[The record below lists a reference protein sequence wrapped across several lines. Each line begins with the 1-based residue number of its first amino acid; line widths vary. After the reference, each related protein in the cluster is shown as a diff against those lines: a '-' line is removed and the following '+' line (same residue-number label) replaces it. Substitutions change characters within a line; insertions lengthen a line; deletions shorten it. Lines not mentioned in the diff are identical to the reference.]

1 MADEET
7 PNTDEETPGVN
18 EEIQKGEA
26 AEETLAEES
35 SDEDLEE
42 EEEEEEEEK
51 SSSEKC
57 PDCPALAPAWMAT
70 FADMATLLMAFFVLI
85 LSFVEMETPSI
96 FKEVSGSMSNSFG
109 VQREVPSVEPPMG
122 TSIIAQNFR
131 TSKVNPSLIVNVQEE
146 TTDLEPEEA
155 ELMSTSLSGDYDA
168 NSDEETLRK
177 ALANEIAEGKVEI
190 NVQDGAILVV
200 TNNNLPKTSTDLTQE
215 GDENT
220 GEIPT
225 DLIEIYAKVAEA
237 QALVESEVLVGSN
250 NAAMNLQ
257 REENRKRDQQAEEQ
271 LRRVRANL
279 KSQIDQGLAN
289 VERMGDQILVQLST
303 QDSFRSGYAE
313 LRSDFL
319 PTLSALAQTISD
331 LNSKVTVSGHTDNIP
346 IAFSDRFLSNWD
358 LSAARAAA
366 VADYLL
372 NSDAVTES
380 RIDVVG
386 FADTKPIAS
395 NTTQEGRSQNRRIE
409 ILIDS

>member
-7 PNTDEETPGVN
+7 PDSEEQPKEEESTEENLEEETS
-18 EEIQKGEA
+18 EEE
-26 AEETLAEES
+26 
-35 SDEDLEE
+35 LEE
-42 EEEEEEEEK
+42 EELEEEELEEPAEEK
-51 SSSEKC
+51 PEKC
-57 PDCPALAPAWMAT
+57 PDCPAMAPAWMAT

-122 TSIIAQNFR
+122 KNIIAQNFR
-131 TSKVNPSLIVNVQEE
+131 TSKVTPSLIINVEEE
-146 TTDLEPEEA
+146 TTELEPAEE
-155 ELMSTSLSGDYDA
+155 ELKSTSQSGDYDT
-168 NSDEETLRK
+168 NSDAEILRM
-177 ALANEIAEGKVEI
+177 ALANEIAKGQLEVKVQE
-190 NVQDGAILVV
+190 GAIVVV
-200 TNNNLPKTSTDLTQE
+200 TKDGLLKPDKDSAETGEKD
-215 GDENT
+215 T

-225 DLIEIYAKVAEA
+225 ELLETYAKVAEA
-237 QALVESEVLVGSN
+237 QALIESEVFVGSN
-250 NAAMNLQ
+250 NNAMNQ
-257 REENRKRDQQAEEQ
+257 QKEENRRRDQQAEEQ
-271 LRRVRANL
+271 LRKVRANL
-279 KSQIDQGLAN
+279 KSQIEQGLAN
-289 VERMGDQILVQLST
+289 VERVGDQILVQLST

-319 PTLSALAQTISD
+319 PTLSALGKTISD

-346 IAFSDRFLSNWD
+346 IAFSERFLSNWD

-372 NSDAVTES
+372 NNNAVTEN

-386 FADTKPIAS
+386 FADTKPIA
-395 NTTQEGRSQNRRIE
+395 NNGTPEGRSQNRRIE

>member
-7 PNTDEETPGVN
+7 PDPEEQPKEDEST
-18 EEIQKGEA
+18 EENLEEA
-26 AEETLAEES
+26 SSEEELEE
-35 SDEDLEE
+35 ELEE
-42 EEEEEEEEK
+42 EELEEPAEEK
-51 SSSEKC
+51 SEKC
-57 PDCPALAPAWMAT
+57 PECPAMAPAWMAT

-85 LSFVEMETPSI
+85 LSFVEMEDPSI

-109 VQREVPSVEPPMG
+109 VQRDVPSVEPPMG
-122 TSIIAQNFR
+122 QNIIAQNFR

-146 TTDLEPEEA
+146 TTDLEPEEM
-155 ELMSTSLSGDYDA
+155 ELKSTSQTSDYET
-168 NSDEETLRK
+168 NSDEEIEILRK
-177 ALANEIAEGKVEI
+177 ALANEIAKGQLEI
-190 NVQDGAILVV
+190 KVQDDAILVV
-200 TNNNLPKTSTDLTQE
+200 TKEGLLKPNKDSTETGEKD
-215 GDENT
+215 T

-225 DLIEIYAKVAEA
+225 ELIEIYAKVAEA
-237 QALVESEVLVGSN
+237 QALIESEVFVGSN
-250 NAAMNLQ
+250 NDATNLQ
-257 REENRKRDQQAEEQ
+257 KEENLKRDQQVDEQ
-271 LRRVRANL
+271 LRKVRANL

-289 VERMGDQILVQLST
+289 VERVGDQILVQLST

-319 PTLSALAQTISD
+319 PTLSALGQTISD

-346 IAFSDRFLSNWD
+346 IGFSERFLSNWD

-372 NSDAVTES
+372 DRNAVTES
-380 RIDVVG
+380 LIDVVG

-395 NTTQEGRSQNRRIE
+395 NTTREGRSQNRRIE